1 MLGKVDRVGMEAGE
15 FVGLGFI
22 FKQIISMRKRGKTV
36 GVAYIQ
42 RLGKVNSVQQLRQLE
57 VTDSGPRRRGSTK
70 GT

>member
-36 GVAYIQ
+36 GVAYVQ
-42 RLGKVNSVQQLRQLE
+42 RLGKVELCATAE
-57 VTDSGPRRRGSTK
+57 ATGGD
-70 GT
+70 